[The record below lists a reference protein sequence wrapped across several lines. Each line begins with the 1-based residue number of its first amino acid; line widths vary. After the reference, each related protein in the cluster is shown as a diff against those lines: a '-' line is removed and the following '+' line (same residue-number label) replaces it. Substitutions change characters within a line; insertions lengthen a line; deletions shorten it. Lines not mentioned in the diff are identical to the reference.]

1 MIEQCKLATHSP
13 LTLAALLLLV
23 AARPAQAQTETTL
36 YDFGGGSDGANPRAG
51 LTSDG
56 KGNFYGT
63 TEFGTAYG
71 TSGDGTVFE
80 LSPNSTAGW
89 NHTVLYSFC
98 SVNSPYYCE
107 DGANPFEYVIF
118 DKVGNLYGTA
128 YTGGEYGYG
137 VVFELSPGETGWTE
151 TVLHS
156 FDGMPD
162 DGAYPVTGLTMDQ
175 AGNLYGTNDAGVFE
189 LSPSGD
195 GWTEQVIY
203 AENNSSFA
211 GLTIDAEGR
220 IFGATVWKIFKL
232 SPIRGGGWNA
242 TTIYTFRAQDALK
255 HGVNPQGTIVL
266 DNTGNLYGTTF
277 QGGAESYGTVYKVSR
292 DKKGKWT
299 EKILHSF
306 RGGHDGSFPVAGIV
320 FDSAGNI
327 YGTTLTGGRYGDG
340 AVYEASSPR
349 RQGLV

>member
-107 DGANPFEYVIF
+107 DGANPFDYVIF
-118 DKVGNLYGTA
+118 DKVGTFTERHTLAASMDTA
-128 YTGGEYGYG
+128 SC
-137 VVFELSPGETGWTE
+137 LSLVLGKRDGRKLFCTALMVCRT
-151 TVLHS
+151 TVLI
-156 FDGMPD
+156 P
-162 DGAYPVTGLTMDQ
+162 
-175 AGNLYGTNDAGVFE
+175 
-189 LSPSGD
+189 
-195 GWTEQVIY
+195 
-203 AENNSSFA
+203 
-211 GLTIDAEGR
+211 
-220 IFGATVWKIFKL
+220 
-232 SPIRGGGWNA
+232 
-242 TTIYTFRAQDALK
+242 
-255 HGVNPQGTIVL
+255 
-266 DNTGNLYGTTF
+266 
-277 QGGAESYGTVYKVSR
+277 
-292 DKKGKWT
+292 
-299 EKILHSF
+299 
-306 RGGHDGSFPVAGIV
+306 
-320 FDSAGNI
+320 
-327 YGTTLTGGRYGDG
+327 
-340 AVYEASSPR
+340 
-349 RQGLV
+349 